1 MLILA
6 VVTAISIAIGSDA
19 SDVARAGFSFA
30 MNHPSVRDAAERR
43 LIVDRASS
51 ATALRKAFP
60 GDSLPLQALLPGRA
74 VSEGKFSALSK
85 CTDRPR
91 RRCQLPSDILFMQVT
106 SAKRQSAS
114 SVIVRLD
121 VAYQASDSALS
132 SQSMT
137 LLLERV
143 KGQWQVTKF
152 ISGTVG

>member
-1 MLILA
+1 
-6 VVTAISIAIGSDA
+6 
-19 SDVARAGFSFA
+19 
-30 MNHPSVRDAAERR
+30 
-43 LIVDRASS
+43 
-51 ATALRKAFP
+51 
-60 GDSLPLQALLPGRA
+60 
-74 VSEGKFSALSK
+74 
-85 CTDRPR
+85 
-91 RRCQLPSDILFMQVT
+91 MQVT